1 MKLTIVP
8 HNTGRVREIRIH
20 NAVLILVVMM
30 VIIAFID
37 RYSRSKTTADPE
49 ELARGN
55 KATEEEIKVCQQ
67 EYGGIAN
74 ICNRLISLA
83 NKYQSV
89 SKEVAASQADKNV
102 NPTSTIDDLLTELQ
116 ASKII
121 LANVSAELQKDPK
134 VAKFTPSIVPV
145 EGYIIQTFGKTKYV
159 FTGDER
165 MCQGVDF
172 AAPAGSSVH
181 STACGVVKFAGPKQH
196 TGLTVEIEHTGK
208 DFTADREF
216 VTKYSHLS
224 LLKVSTGQVVKRND
238 IIGFVGT
245 TGKTTG
251 PMLHYEVWINGEPRD
266 PLEFILTEVNYY

>member
-8 HNTGRVREIRIH
+8 HNTGRVREIKIH

-30 VIIAFID
+30 VGVAFID

-49 ELARGN
+49 ELAKSN
-55 KATEEEIKVCQQ
+55 KKTEEEIKICQQ

-74 ICNRLISLA
+74 VCNRLITLA

-89 SKEVAASQADKNV
+89 SKELTVSQAEKQVYPN
-102 NPTSTIDDLLTELQ
+102 STIDDLLTELQ
-116 ASKII
+116 AAKII
-121 LANVSAELQKDPK
+121 LANVSDELQKKPK
-134 VAKFTPSIVPV
+134 IANFTPSIAPV
-145 EGYIIQTFGKTKYV
+145 EGYIIQTFGKVKYM

-172 AAPAGSSVH
+172 AAPVGSNIH
-181 STACGVVKFAGPKQH
+181 STAHGVVKFAGPKQH
-196 TGLTVEIEHTGK
+196 AGLMVEIEHTGK
-208 DFTADREF
+208 DFTDDRKF

-251 PMLHYEVWINGEPRD
+251 PMLHYEVWVNGEPRD
-266 PLEFILTEVNYY
+266 PREFILTEVNYY